1 LNGLIPVTHFYFL
14 LYWAKMGYDKSL
26 ENYARVQRFVKVKN
40 H

>member
-1 LNGLIPVTHFYFL
+1 
-14 LYWAKMGYDKSL
+14 MGYDKSL